1 MSARV
6 AEIQQNSDPS
16 QWRHVPGDLNV
27 ADDVSRGI
35 PAQRLI
41 GRWKQGPEFLRLPEE
56 EWPQNDPTAD
66 LKEVEKERRKAQVIL
81 LTCSPEVIDC
91 KKFSNWRKLV
101 RTSAYV
107 LRFIWNSRARCQ
119 AKKSPEVSEHQ
130 IQLSRGPLTPQELEK
145 AENYWVKQSQKTLHD
160 RLKKGELQQLSPFT
174 DESGITRVGGR
185 VDEALV
191 SYDTKHPALLPR
203 DHWISLLITRHFHQI
218 GHAGVATTVAKIRTR
233 FWIIRAHDL
242 AKSVKFRCVLCREI
256 DEKTETQFMAD
267 LPRTR
272 LEPFTPPFYY
282 TACDVFGPYKVRI
295 SRNTTAK
302 HYGVIF
308 TCMNTRAVHLELAVD
323 YSTMEFMQTLRRFFA
338 IRGQPALMMSDNGS
352 QLVGAERELREMIQG
367 WNRKELK
374 EFSAEKGM
382 KWQFST
388 PGAPHQNGC
397 AESLVKSAK
406 IALKRA
412 IGEQILT
419 PFELYT
425 RLLEVSNLM
434 NQRPIGRV
442 PNDPD
447 DGSYLCPNDML
458 LGRASS
464 MVPQG
469 PFRETRNPRHRVE
482 FVQKIV
488 DTFWRRWTRDVFP
501 SLVPGAL

>member
-1 MSARV
+1 MQFEKVVFFSDSNIVLSWIRCQAREFKPFVSVRV
-6 AEIQQNSDPS
+6 AEIQSNSDPS

-56 EWPQNDPTAD
+56 EWPQENSTAD
-66 LKEVEKERRKAQVIL
+66 LNEVEKERRKTQAIL
-81 LTCSPEVIDC
+81 LTGSPEVIDC

-107 LRFIWNSRARCQ
+107 FRFIRNLRTRCQ
-119 AKKSPEVSEHQ
+119 AKKLPETPEQ
-130 IQLSRGPLTPQELEK
+130 QMQLSHGPLAQQELEK
-145 AENYWVKQSQKTLHD
+145 AEKYWVKESQKTLRD

-174 DESGITRVGGR
+174 DENGIIRVGGR

-191 SYDTKHPALLPR
+191 SYETKHPAMLPR

-218 GHAGVATTVAKIRTR
+218 KHAGVVTTVAKIRMK

-242 AKSVKFRCVLCREI
+242 AKSVKFRCVCSREI
-256 DEKTETQFMAD
+256 EARTETQLMAD

-272 LEPFTPPFYY
+272 LEPFTPPFHY
-282 TACDVFGPYKVRI
+282 TACDYFGPYKVKI
-295 SRNTTAK
+295 SRNTTTK

-308 TCMNTRAVHLELAVD
+308 TCMNTRTVHLELAVD
-323 YSTMEFMQTLRRFFA
+323 YSTVEFMQTLRRFFA

-352 QLVGAERELREMIQG
+352 QLVGAECELREMIQG
-367 WNRKELK
+367 WNHKELK

-382 KWQFST
+382 RWQFIT

-397 AESLVKSAK
+397 AEALVKGAK
-406 IALKRA
+406 KALKKA
-412 IGEQILT
+412 IGEQVLT

-425 RLLEVSNLM
+425 CLLEVL
-434 NQRPIGRV
+434 
-442 PNDPD
+442 
-447 DGSYLCPNDML
+447 
-458 LGRASS
+458 
-464 MVPQG
+464 
-469 PFRETRNPRHRVE
+469 T
-482 FVQKIV
+482 
-488 DTFWRRWTRDVFP
+488 
-501 SLVPGAL
+501 